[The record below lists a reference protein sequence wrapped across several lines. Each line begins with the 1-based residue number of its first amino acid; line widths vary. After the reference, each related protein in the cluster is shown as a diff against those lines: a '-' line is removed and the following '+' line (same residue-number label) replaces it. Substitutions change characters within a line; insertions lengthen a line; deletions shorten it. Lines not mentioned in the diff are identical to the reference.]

1 MFPAD
6 KRRYPRFSYTAP
18 VLFHLPDEPLWSVGT
33 LVDISIGGIFFRT
46 PHVLRDKLQLQFRIV
61 NRLDGVL
68 VMVSGTMVRL
78 LDEAP
83 YGTGV
88 GVEFAMPGSSP
99 ELRRLCDYLMTAQPD
114 ARLQVQTKAA
124 STFDMTKALTLA
136 RTLLDN
142 VQFMNYYQLMG
153 LSASAT
159 PAQLVDMRNALVSE
173 LNIPREGLSAADRR
187 TLDDALSLM
196 VQVSDILCNPH
207 KRLAYDLS
215 QGQVDPFVVRELAH
229 DYQIDMRP
237 YSAVW
242 QQKYPDRIRRAALL
256 WQESRS
262 AYLEGRVDEAREKAT
277 QAMELDPFNFMYSA
291 NF

>member
-18 VLFHLPDEPLWSVGT
+18 ILFHLSNEPLWSVGN
-33 LVDISIGGIFFRT
+33 LVDISIGGVFFRT
-46 PHVLRDKLQLQFRIV
+46 SRVLTEKLQLQFRVV
-61 NRLDGVL
+61 NLLDGVL
-68 VMVSGTMVRL
+68 VMISGTIVRL

-99 ELRRLCDYLMTAQPD
+99 EIRRLCEYLMTAQPD
-114 ARLQVQTKAA
+114 ARLQVQPAHA

-153 LSASAT
+153 LSASAA
-159 PAQLVDMRNALVSE
+159 PAQLIDMRNTLMAE
-173 LNIPREGLSAADRR
+173 LNIPREGLNAADRK
-187 TLDDALSLM
+187 TLDDALALM
-196 VQVSDILCNPH
+196 LQVSEILCNPH
-207 KRLAYDLS
+207 KRLAYDLA
-215 QGQVDPFVVRELAH
+215 QGHVDPFVVRELAH
-229 DYQIDMRP
+229 DYQIDVRP
-237 YSAVW
+237 FSAVW
-242 QQKYPDRIRRAALL
+242 QQKYPDRIRRAADL
-256 WQESRS
+256 WKESRA
-262 AYLEGRVDEAREKAT
+262 AYIAGRTDEAREKAT
-277 QAMELDPFNFMYSA
+277 QAMMLDPFNFMYSS

>member
-18 VLFHLPDEPLWSVGT
+18 ILFHLPGEPLWAVGT
-33 LVDISIGGIFFRT
+33 LVDISIGGVFFRT
-46 PHVLRDKLQLQFRIV
+46 PRVIAEKHQLQFRIV
-61 NRLDGVL
+61 NLLDGVL
-68 VMVSGTMVRL
+68 VMVSGSMVRL

-99 ELRRLCDYLMTAQPD
+99 EIRRLCDYLMTAQPD
-114 ARLQVQTKAA
+114 TRLQAKPAA

-153 LSASAT
+153 LTSSAT
-159 PAQLVDMRNALVSE
+159 PAQLVDMRNSMLAE
-173 LNIPREGLSAADRR
+173 LSIPRDGLNAADRK
-187 TLDDALSLM
+187 TLDDALALM
-196 VQVSDILCNPH
+196 TQVSDILCNPH

-215 QGQVDPFVVRELAH
+215 QGQVDPFVARELAH
-229 DYQIDMRP
+229 DYQIDVRP
-237 YSAVW
+237 FSAVW
-242 QQKYPDRIRRAALL
+242 QQKYPDRIRRAAGL
-256 WQESRS
+256 WQESR
-262 AYLEGRVDEAREKAT
+262 ADYIAGRMEDAREKAKE
-277 QAMELDPFNFMYSA
+277 AMELDPFNFMYSI